1 MFGLWPAYG
10 NRSGIL
16 LRHWLC
22 ELCAHSGLECID
34 IGGLVGIDR
43 VWLGGQPLLV
53 LVDQQ
58 CGAFIDATAL
68 ADAGKQKYLDLLV
81 CVVRPGLAG
90 ACCGGAGAGE

>member
-1 MFGLWPAYG
+1 MWSGYG
-10 NRSGIL
+10 DRSGL
-16 LRHWLC
+16 LLWHRIC
-22 ELCAHSGLECID
+22 ELCLDNRPECSHL
-34 IGGLVGIDR
+34 GGLVGIDR